1 MAILYSRWLVSKDT
15 IISPYGLQKIRHQT
29 DSAKNMDTFDGATLD
44 GKCNF
49 VGQRL
54 VDDGGSDY
62 NSIGAAVANK
72 LVMVLW

>member
-1 MAILYSRWLVSKDT
+1 
-15 IISPYGLQKIRHQT
+15 
-29 DSAKNMDTFDGATLD
+29 MDTFDGATLD